1 MNNTVLRLLQIFEN
15 ETDSDHSLTK
25 VEIMDILERDGY
37 ETISEKQFY
46 RKVDELRENGYNIEI
61 RKGKQTRY
69 FLRKN
74 RLTNEEWIFLLTLVL
89 GNKDLSKKETNRI
102 VSCLESMSVSFAS
115 IDYADR
121 YKDKMSTEKSPFNQL
136 ANFKV
141 ILRAIEQN
149 KSVSC
154 KQIVDRQNLIF
165 SNEKQIKVTDF
176 SSQDNRLVIH
186 GIEND
191 SKVTY
196 FLGDLI
202 DVEIV

>member
-15 ETDSDHSLTK
+15 ETDAEHSLTK

-37 ETISEKQFY
+37 EKISEKQFY
-46 RKVDELRENGYNIEI
+46 RKVEELIENGYNIEV

-74 RLTNEEWIFLLTLVL
+74 RLTKEEWIFLLTLVL
-89 GNKDLSKKETNRI
+89 GNKDLSRKETNRI
-102 VSCLESMSVSFAS
+102 VSCLESMSVSFNS
-115 IDYADR
+115 VEFADK

-136 ANFKV
+136 ANFRI
-141 ILRAIEQN
+141 ILHAREQN

-154 KQIVDRQNLIF
+154 KQIIDMTNLVF
-165 SNEKQIKVTDF
+165 SDLKQIQVKDF
-176 SSQDNRLVIH
+176 GSHDNRIVIC
-186 GIEND
+186 GLENG

-202 DVEIV
+202 DVEII